1 MKSRN
6 IVLYR
11 LGTGLGFAAAAA
23 AAAIAL
29 DSSVEAGEA
38 ASPSFCLGIIIGIMN
53 GSCRWHS
60 QREW

>member
-11 LGTGLGFAAAAA
+11 LGTGLGFAAA

-38 ASPSFCLGIIIGIMN
+38 ASPSFCLGIIIGILIAVVVDGRLN
-53 GSCRWHS
+53 AR
-60 QREW
+60 